1 MNLVPI
7 DFMGL
12 VSRNNIQNYPY
23 MGYSLVAPLEILDG
37 ETIISRTIK
46 EPQVLEELIESKDK
60 SFEKQTFTLAFIER
74 LANNPQ

>member
-12 VSRNNIQNYPY
+12 VARDNIHNYPY

-46 EPQVLEELIESKDK
+46 EPQVLEALIDSKDK
-60 SFEKQTFTLAFIER
+60 SFDV
-74 LANNPQ
+74 